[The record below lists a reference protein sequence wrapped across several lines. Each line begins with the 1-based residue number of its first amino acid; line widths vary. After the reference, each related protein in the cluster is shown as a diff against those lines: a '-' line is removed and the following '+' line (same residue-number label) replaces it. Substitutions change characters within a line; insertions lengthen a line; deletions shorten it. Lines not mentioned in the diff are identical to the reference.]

1 MSESDQSTIRMP
13 VLKPV
18 KSNSTEITVA
28 AERKKRTLPWRGAI
42 VLLCFSGLGFGG
54 WGIFRY
60 LTGTVLVERNEAI
73 ADLDDL
79 DFTTSGFNSPGRF
92 HSQTSGS
99 KRPKRLTPRQ
109 KKESEQPPAEVTQ
122 PSATQATE
130 SPASGVWLT
139 GQIEG
144 IELKDESVVP
154 EQIADKPDTS
164 AQR

>member
-18 KSNSTEITVA
+18 KSNSTEVSGP
-28 AERKKRTLPWRGAI
+28 AERKRSTLPWRGAI
-42 VLLCFSGLGFGG
+42 VLLCLLGLGFGV
-54 WGIFRY
+54 WGTFRY
-60 LTGTVLVERNEAI
+60 LTGTVLVEKNEAI

-79 DFTTSGFNSPGRF
+79 DFTAPGFNSQGRF
-92 HSQTSGS
+92 HSQISGS
-99 KRPKRLTPRQ
+99 KRPRRLTSRQ
-109 KKESEQPPAEVTQ
+109 KKDREQPPAEVTE
-122 PSATQATE
+122 PSATQATDG
-130 SPASGVWLT
+130 PASGVWLT